1 MRIEVVQADRPD
13 KQLCRI
19 TRHGR
24 RVLSDWLDRGP
35 VEPSRKKTRT
45 PQAAR
50 RGVDMKLL
58 VVIAATLLLGTPVGG
73 RAAAPTPP
81 RLVDWCATKADR
93 KAAIRFRA
101 ADGARLI
108 GVLLGPARARSG
120 VVLSHEGSG
129 GLCNWLFYGRR
140 LARQGHRVLAY
151 DAAGFASS
159 PGSRDRRWRYDH
171 DVAGAARELRRRGV
185 QRIVLVGGSLG
196 AMSSIV
202 AGADITPPVNGVV
215 AVSPGAVFSGLDARA
230 GASRLRVPVLYLA
243 AEDDPGFPEIARSL
257 YASTPSV
264 EKQLVV
270 RPTGGHGY
278 QMLRNAAGAPNRELV
293 DAFVRAHTAG

>member
-1 MRIEVVQADRPD
+1 
-13 KQLCRI
+13 
-19 TRHGR
+19 
-24 RVLSDWLDRGP
+24 
-35 VEPSRKKTRT
+35 
-45 PQAAR
+45 
-50 RGVDMKLL
+50 MKLL
-58 VVIAATLLLGTPVGG
+58 LVISATLLLAIPIGG
-73 RAAAPTPP
+73 HAAAPKPP

-101 ADGARLI
+101 ADGARLV

-120 VVLSHEGSG
+120 VVLSHENSG

-151 DAAGFASS
+151 DAPGFASS
-159 PGSRDRRWRYDH
+159 PGSRIRRGRYDL
-171 DVAGAARELRRRGV
+171 DVAGAVRELRRRGV
-185 QRIVLVGGSLG
+185 RKVVLVGGSLG

-202 AGADITPPVNGVV
+202 AGADITPPVAGVV
-215 AVSPGAVFSGLDARA
+215 AVSPGYVYDRLDARA

-243 AEDDPGFPEIARSL
+243 AEDDPGFPEIVRSL

-264 EKQLVV
+264 DKQLIV

-278 QMLRNAAGAPNRELV
+278 ELLRNAAGAPNRELV
-293 DAFVRAHTAG
+293 DTFVRGRTAP

>member
-1 MRIEVVQADRPD
+1 
-13 KQLCRI
+13 
-19 TRHGR
+19 
-24 RVLSDWLDRGP
+24 
-35 VEPSRKKTRT
+35 
-45 PQAAR
+45 
-50 RGVDMKLL
+50 MKLL
-58 VVIAATLLLGTPVGG
+58 LVLPATLLLALPVGG
-73 RAAAPTPP
+73 RPAAPKPP

-101 ADGARLI
+101 ADGARLV
-108 GVLLGPARARSG
+108 GVLLGPVRARSG
-120 VVLSHEGSG
+120 VVLSHENSG

-140 LARQGHRVLAY
+140 LARQGYRVLAY
-151 DAAGFASS
+151 DAPGFASS
-159 PGSRDRRWRYDH
+159 PGSRVRGGRYDR
-171 DVAGAARELRRRGV
+171 DVAGAVRELRRRGV
-185 QRIVLVGGSLG
+185 RRIVLVGGSLG

-257 YASTPSV
+257 FASTSSV
-264 EKQLVV
+264 DKQLVV

-278 QMLRNAAGAPNRELV
+278 ELLRNAAGAPNRELV

>member
-1 MRIEVVQADRPD
+1 MSSKLSIVVAAA
-13 KQLCRI
+13 LLLAI
-19 TRHGR
+19 
-24 RVLSDWLDRGP
+24 P
-35 VEPSRKKTRT
+35 VAGE
-45 PQAAR
+45 A
-50 RGVDMKLL
+50 
-58 VVIAATLLLGTPVGG
+58 AATK
-73 RAAAPTPP
+73 PP

-101 ADGARLI
+101 TDGARLV

-120 VVLSHEGSG
+120 VVLSHENSG

-151 DAAGFASS
+151 DAPGFASS
-159 PGSRDRRWRYDH
+159 PGSRVRAGRYDR
-171 DVAGAARELRRRGV
+171 DVAGAVRELRRRGV
-185 QRIVLVGGSLG
+185 RRIVLVGGSLG

-202 AGADITPPVNGVV
+202 AGADVSPPVDGVV

-230 GASRLRVPVLYLA
+230 GASRLRVPVLYLV
-243 AEDDPGFPEIARSL
+243 AEDDPGAAEIARSL
-257 YASTPSV
+257 YVSTPSV

-278 QMLRNAAGAPNRELV
+278 ELLRNAAGAPNRELV
-293 DAFVRAHTAG
+293 DAFVRERTAG